1 MSKIYKGNKY
11 GFDNPRFR
19 TEFTLINDLQTGDS
33 YSAGRDTERD
43 AYENAELL
51 CNLLNKLYDKILRLE
66 YDLEQRDNYIMQLQK
81 KPKLYDVLG
90 DAHRIIDENN
100 ELKLELQR
108 LYNYFEDYL
117 EDEMS
122 PNSFSEM
129 WDFVRKDKQW
139 ENKVKW

>member
-33 YSAGRDTERD
+33 YSAGRDAERD

>member
-1 MSKIYKGNKY
+1 MSKFYKGNKY

-33 YSAGRDTERD
+33 YSAGRDAERD

>member
-19 TEFTLINDLQTGDS
+19 TEFTIVNDLQTGES
-33 YSAGRDTERD
+33 YTCGRDSEYD
-43 AYENAELL
+43 AYDNAEIL
-51 CNLLNKLYDKILRLE
+51 CTLLNSLYDKILRLE

-90 DAHRIIDENN
+90 DAHIIIDENK